1 VQKHMVEKMKTLQ
14 RIHDTGIVAV
24 VRASD
29 PKTAVDIGRAC
40 LAGGIDAIEV
50 AFTVPKAHRVI
61 AALDEEFGREE
72 LLVGAGTVMDSETA
86 RIAILEGANYI
97 VGPSFDEH
105 TARLCNR
112 YQLPYMPGCFTIK
125 EMVTAM
131 EAGVEVLKL
140 FPGSAFEPSIIKAIK
155 GPLPQAALMPT
166 GGVDLANVGDW
177 IRSGCFAVGVGGELT
192 AGAKSG
198 DFQRITEAAKQF
210 TAKIQQARK
219 E

>member
-1 VQKHMVEKMKTLQ
+1 MQKHMVEKMKTLQ

-24 VRASD
+24 VRAPD